1 MNILNHLVEGEIA
14 QVETD
19 DAIPKEGV
27 SPSVARRTVRSLL
40 KCLVNIYSASSQ
52 TANDKITAA
61 ISTDTQLGLD
71 IKMLAIDDN
80 ILAFYAKVLGI
91 E

>member
-1 MNILNHLVEGEIA
+1 MEMIDA
-14 QVETD
+14 QGDRCD
-19 DAIPKEGV
+19 DDRLPQ
-27 SPSVARRTVRSLL
+27 SVTIERNTIRSIL

-52 TANDKITAA
+52 TTNDKILRA

-71 IKMLAIDDN
+71 LKMLAIDDD
-80 ILAFYAKVLGI
+80 ILSFYMKVLGI